1 MSFINDKS
9 GLVSEIA
16 VSKAIEENFPEL
28 NKGKVSFDSIK
39 SSQGNLIP
47 FFLDLLVMLVDSG
60 EVKTEFTKF
69 IAKTDVWEKEMKESL
84 VQTIVET
91 YSNNVNF
98 SGITDQFPIDVDI
111 RNVEIGARSAVV
123 SGLSHRPVL
132 KNLEKYAEDFSKHE
146 ELAKAYAMH
155 QLQWLKAASADKS
168 QEYHYGKAVV
178 AYNQLA

>member
-1 MSFINDKS
+1 VFTKLIGDVSTIEKLASDKS
-9 GLVSEIA
+9 SD
-16 VSKAIEENFPEL
+16 P
-28 NKGKVSFDSIK
+28 
-39 SSQGNLIP
+39 
-47 FFLDLLVMLVDSG
+47 
-60 EVKTEFTKF
+60 
-69 IAKTDVWEKEMKESL
+69 AKTISTERQHSEALKFASAH
-84 VQTIVET
+84 
-91 YSNNVNF
+91 S
-98 SGITDQFPIDVDI
+98 VDI